1 MAGAVCVQL
10 GEPGRLPLELAE
22 LPVARVILEE
32 LDRDE
37 RRDQTGEHDPNQEQR
52 RQAESQRRNMPK
64 SYAVTGAFRSGAT
77 L

>member
-10 GEPGRLPLELAE
+10 GEPGRFPLELAE

-37 RRDQTGEHDPNQEQR
+37 RLDQTGEHHPNQEQR
-52 RQAESQRRNMPK
+52 RQAESQRTEHALK
-64 SYAVTGAFRSGAT
+64 AT
-77 L
+77 Q